1 LGISSRNKK
10 LMQYEFKILA
20 FTNESKFSIEL
31 ATECNKYGFSLDFLS
46 DIKGIDDFLGDDIIA
61 AVIIDLN
68 DDTFIPFEI
77 CNKIKNVYGLPVFGV
92 LNKFSKDMQEKAKKN
107 GYDLIFTK
115 KMLIRSI
122 RDVIIHV
129 SNE

>member
-1 LGISSRNKK
+1 
-10 LMQYEFKILA
+10 MQYEFKIIA
-20 FTNESKFSIEL
+20 FTNESKFSIDL
-31 ATECNKYGFSLDFLS
+31 ATECNKYGFSLDFLDNIEEIRKHIS
-46 DIKGIDDFLGDDIIA
+46 NDVIA
-61 AVIIDLN
+61 AAIVDLN
-68 DDTFIPFEI
+68 DEGFDPFNI
-77 CNKIKNVYGLPVFGV
+77 CNNIKNKYGLPVFGV
-92 LNKFSKDMQEKAKKN
+92 LNKFSKNMQEKAKKN

>member
-1 LGISSRNKK
+1 
-10 LMQYEFKILA
+10 M
-20 FTNESKFSIEL
+20 
-31 ATECNKYGFSLDFLS
+31 
-46 DIKGIDDFLGDDIIA
+46 
-61 AVIIDLN
+61 
-68 DDTFIPFEI
+68 
-77 CNKIKNVYGLPVFGV
+77 PVFGV
-92 LNKFSKDMQEKAKKN
+92 LNKFSKTVQEKAKKN

>member
-1 LGISSRNKK
+1 
-10 LMQYEFKILA
+10 MQYEFKIIA
-20 FTNESKFSIEL
+20 FTNESRFCIDL
-31 ATECNKYGFSLDFLS
+31 ARECNKYGFSLDFLEDVA
-46 DIKGIDDFLGDDIIA
+46 DIGNKINDDTVA
-61 AVIIDLN
+61 AAIVDLN
-68 DDTFIPFEI
+68 DEKLNPFII
-77 CNKIKNVYGLPVFGV
+77 SKDIKNAYGLPVFGV
-92 LNKFSKDMQEKAKKN
+92 LNKFSKSIQEKAKKN

>member
-1 LGISSRNKK
+1 MN
-10 LMQYEFKILA
+10 YEFKIIA
-20 FTNESKFSIEL
+20 FTNDAQFSMSL
-31 ATECNKYGFSLDFLS
+31 TRECNKYGFSLDF
-46 DIKGIDDFLGDDIIA
+46 IDDIINIENKINDDTVA
-61 AVIIDLN
+61 AAIVDLN
-68 DDTFIPFEI
+68 DEKLNPFILSRE
-77 CNKIKNVYGLPVFGV
+77 IKNAYGLPVFGV
-92 LNKFSKDMQEKAKKN
+92 LNKFSKSIQEKAKKN

>member
-1 LGISSRNKK
+1 
-10 LMQYEFKILA
+10 MQYEFKIIA
-20 FTNESKFSIEL
+20 FTNETQFSIDL
-31 ATECNKYGFSLDFLS
+31 ATECNKYGFSLEFLDNVE
-46 DIKGIDDFLGDDIIA
+46 DIEKQINDEIIA
-61 AVIIDLN
+61 AAIIDLN
-68 DDTFIPFEI
+68 DEGFNPFNI
-77 CNKIKNVYGLPVFGV
+77 CNKIKNIYGIPVFGV
-92 LNKFSKDMQEKAKKN
+92 LNKFSKTVQEKAKKN

>member
-1 LGISSRNKK
+1 
-10 LMQYEFKILA
+10 MQYEFKIIA
-20 FTNESKFSIEL
+20 FTNESQFSIDL
-31 ATECNKYGFSLDFLS
+31 ATECNKYGFSLDFLNTLD
-46 DIKGIDDFLGDDIIA
+46 DIEDEINDDIIA
-61 AVIIDLN
+61 AAIIDLN
-68 DDTFIPFEI
+68 DDKFNPFDLCKSI
-77 CNKIKNVYGLPVFGV
+77 KKIYGLPVFGV
-92 LNKFSKDMQEKAKKN
+92 LNKFSRNMQEKAKKN

>member
-1 LGISSRNKK
+1 
-10 LMQYEFKILA
+10 MQYEFKIIA
-20 FTNESKFSIEL
+20 FTNETQFSIDL
-31 ATECNKYGFSLDFLS
+31 ATECNKYGFSLDFLEKAG
-46 DIKGIDDFLGDDIIA
+46 DIESQIADDIVA
-61 AVIIDLN
+61 AAIIDLN
-68 DDTFIPFEI
+68 DDRFDPF
-77 CNKIKNVYGLPVFGV
+77 NLGQSIKNLHGLPVFGV
-92 LNKFSKDMQEKAKKN
+92 LNKFSRKIQEKAKKN